1 MLVHVGGLV
10 EADIGT
16 PGTHEGG
23 EGGSIERASTPPT
36 AGNTKRE
43 EAITSSSSSASIAS
57 TGSLP
62 SAVAVEAATT
72 PRSTSPSDSSSTPPL
87 PPPSESAAQ
96 QPPARTATEAARSRT
111 LVPRTEY
118 LPVPSSPTET
128 VRSRSEREAKEAV
141 REWGAGGGIV
151 LDPDREVML
160 KFLVGK
166 TGDRHGKL
174 PVMVRQADSR
184 FSFLLSFLWGKFL
197 LFFSFLTKQ
206 ALAGLGRCPIPCQA
220 LTVHC
225 VLSPV
230 NTGFSR
236 PDLVHPDFR
245 GQSPRLF
252 LFSGCTTGCR
262 R

>member
-111 LVPRTEY
+111 LIPRTEY
-118 LPVPSSPTET
+118 LPVPSSPVET

-141 REWGAGGGIV
+141 KESSRGGPGIV

-184 FSFLLSFLWGKFL
+184 FSFLHSFLWGEFL
-197 LFFSFLTKQ
+197 LFFAFLTKQ
-206 ALAGLGRCPIPCQA
+206 ALAGLGRYPSLDPGANCTLYI
-220 LTVHC
+220 LSRGYRL
-225 VLSPV
+225 LSP
-230 NTGFSR
+230 
-236 PDLVHPDFR
+236 
-245 GQSPRLF
+245 
-252 LFSGCTTGCR
+252 
-262 R
+262 

>member
-10 EADIGT
+10 ETGVGT
-16 PGTHEGG
+16 AGTHEGG

-36 AGNTKRE
+36 AGTQGRE
-43 EAITSSSSSASIAS
+43 EAITASSSSSVSISS

-62 SAVAVEAATT
+62 SAVEATT
-72 PRSTSPSDSSSTPPL
+72 PRSTSPSDSFSTPPL

-118 LPVPSSPTET
+118 LPVPSSPVET

-141 REWGAGGGIV
+141 KESSRGGPGIV

-184 FSFLLSFLWGKFL
+184 FSFLLCFLWGEFL

-206 ALAGLGRCPIPCQA
+206 ALAGLGRYPSLDPGANCTLYI
-220 LTVHC
+220 LSRGYRL
-225 VLSPV
+225 LSP
-230 NTGFSR
+230 
-236 PDLVHPDFR
+236 
-245 GQSPRLF
+245 
-252 LFSGCTTGCR
+252 
-262 R
+262 